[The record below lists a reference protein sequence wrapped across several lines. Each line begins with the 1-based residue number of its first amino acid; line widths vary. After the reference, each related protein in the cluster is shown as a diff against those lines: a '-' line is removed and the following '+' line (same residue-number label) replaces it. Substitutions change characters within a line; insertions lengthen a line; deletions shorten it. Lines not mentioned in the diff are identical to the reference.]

1 MFRQG
6 VGDDFGLEVLDC
18 GMRVIKLGGSL
29 ERSGA
34 LKRCLDDAARKD
46 NVVVPGGG
54 DFAEQVR
61 SAQQRWHF
69 DDTAAHA
76 MAILAMQ
83 QMAWLLGSI
92 NRNFVLADSVAE
104 IVRQLETGRPV
115 IWCPDLHE
123 LDRAGIAASWDITSD
138 SLAAWLAGVLGA
150 RELILIKSANIPRD
164 ADIKELVESGLVD
177 PAFPSFTGHARFKT
191 TIVNKDNF

>member
-6 VGDDFGLEVLDC
+6 VGDDFGLAALDRC
-18 GMRVIKLGGSL
+18 MRVVKLGGSL
-29 ERSGA
+29 ERNGA
-34 LKRCLDDAARKD
+34 LKRCLDGVALKG

-69 DDTAAHA
+69 DDIAAHA

-83 QMAWLLGSI
+83 QMAWLLNSI
-92 NRNFVLADSVAE
+92 NRSFVLADSVAE

-115 IWCPDLHE
+115 IWRPDLHE

-150 RELILIKSANIPRD
+150 RELILIKSADIGQG
-164 ADIKELVESGLVD
+164 AAIKELVDLGLVD
-177 PAFPSFTGHARFKT
+177 SAFPSFTSKARFKT

>member
-1 MFRQG
+1 
-6 VGDDFGLEVLDC
+6 
-18 GMRVIKLGGSL
+18 
-29 ERSGA
+29 
-34 LKRCLDDAARKD
+34 
-46 NVVVPGGG
+46 
-54 DFAEQVR
+54 
-61 SAQQRWHF
+61 
-69 DDTAAHA
+69 

-83 QMAWLLGSI
+83 QMAWLLSSI
-92 NRNFVLADSVAE
+92 NRNFVLAGSVVE

-150 RELILIKSANIPRD
+150 RELILIKSANIPQD
-164 ADIKELVESGLVD
+164 TDIDELVESGLVD

>member
-6 VGDDFGLEVLDC
+6 VGDDFGLAALDRC
-18 GMRVIKLGGSL
+18 MRVVKLGGSL
-29 ERSGA
+29 ERNGA
-34 LKRCLDDAARKD
+34 LKRCLDEVALKG

-83 QMAWLLGSI
+83 QMAWLLSTI
-92 NRNFVLADSVAE
+92 NRNFVLAGSVAE

-123 LDRAGIAASWDITSD
+123 LDCAGIAASWDITSD

-150 RELILIKSANIPRD
+150 RELILIKSANIPQD
-164 ADIKELVESGLVD
+164 TDIDELVESGLVD

>member
-6 VGDDFGLEVLDC
+6 VGDDFGLAVLDC

-115 IWCPDLHE
+115 IWSPDLHE

-164 ADIKELVESGLVD
+164 ADIEELVESGLVD